1 MWLGLA
7 TKLVPGIIKTGMSIA
22 ANRRK
27 VKELQ
32 SVAEM
37 RHAEKMASGEIEWK
51 QETIA
56 AQKNDLKD
64 EFVLILISIP
74 LLIAGWGVF
83 SEDEQIIAKLDTF
96 FEQINSFPL
105 WLQGLIVGGYS
116 TVLGIK
122 GVSTFKSKK

>member
-22 ANRRK
+22 SNRRK

-64 EFVLILISIP
+64 EFVLILISIT
-74 LLIAGWGVF
+74 LLIAAYGVF
-83 SEDEQIIAKLDTF
+83 SEDEEIIAKLDIL
-96 FEQINSFPL
+96 FEQINNFPL

-122 GVSTFKSKK
+122 GVSTFKKK

>member
-1 MWLGLA
+1 MWLNIA
-7 TKLVPGIIKTGMSIA
+7 AKLVPGMIKTGMSIA

-37 RHAEKMASGEIEWK
+37 RHAEKMANGEIEWK
-51 QETIA
+51 QQQIS

-96 FEQINSFPL
+96 FEQINNFPL

-122 GVSTFKSKK
+122 GVSTFKKK

>member
-1 MWLGLA
+1 MWFNIA
-7 TKLVPGIIKTGMSIA
+7 AKLVPGMIKTGMSIA

-51 QETIA
+51 QQTIS

-96 FEQINSFPL
+96 FEQINNFPL

-122 GVSTFKSKK
+122 GVSTFKKK

>member
-1 MWLGLA
+1 MWLNIA
-7 TKLVPGIIKTGMSIA
+7 AKLVPGIIKTGMSIA
-22 ANRRK
+22 SNRRK

-51 QETIA
+51 QQTISS
-56 AQKNDLKD
+56 QKNDLKD

-74 LLIAGWGVF
+74 LLIAAYGVF
-83 SEDEQIIAKLDTF
+83 SEDEEIIAKLDIF
-96 FEQINSFPL
+96 FEQINNFPL

-122 GVSTFKSKK
+122 GVSTFKKK

>member
-1 MWLGLA
+1 MWFNIA
-7 TKLVPGIIKTGMSIA
+7 AKLVPGMIKTGMSIA

-51 QETIA
+51 QQTIS

-83 SEDEQIIAKLDTF
+83 SEDEKIIAKLDTF
-96 FEQINSFPL
+96 FEQINNFPL

-122 GVSTFKSKK
+122 GVSTFKKK

>member
-1 MWLGLA
+1 MWLNIA
-7 TKLVPGIIKTGMSIA
+7 AKLVPGMIKTGMSIA
-22 ANRRK
+22 SNRRK

-51 QETIA
+51 QQQIS

-83 SEDEQIIAKLDTF
+83 SEDEKIIEKLDIF
-96 FEQINSFPL
+96 L
-105 WLQGLIVGGYS
+105 
-116 TVLGIK
+116 
-122 GVSTFKSKK
+122 SK

>member
-1 MWLGLA
+1 MWLNIA
-7 TKLVPGIIKTGMSIA
+7 AKLVPSMIKTGMSIA
-22 ANRRK
+22 SNRRK

-51 QETIA
+51 QQQIS

-83 SEDEQIIAKLDTF
+83 SEDEKIIEKLDIF
-96 FEQINSFPL
+96 FEQINNFPL

-122 GVSTFKSKK
+122 GVSTFKKK

>member
-1 MWLGLA
+1 MWLNIA
-7 TKLVPGIIKTGMSIA
+7 AKLVPGMIKTGMSIA
-22 ANRRK
+22 SNRRK

-51 QETIA
+51 QQQIS

-83 SEDEQIIAKLDTF
+83 SEDEQIIAKLDIF
-96 FEQINSFPL
+96 FEQINNFPL

-122 GVSTFKSKK
+122 GVSTFKKK

>member
-7 TKLVPGIIKTGMSIA
+7 TKLVPGILKTGMSIA

-27 VKELQ
+27 VKEFQ

-37 RHAEKMASGEIEWK
+37 RHAEKMANGEIEWK

-96 FEQINSFPL
+96 FEQINNFPL

-122 GVSTFKSKK
+122 GVSTFKKK

>member
-1 MWLGLA
+1 MWLSLA
-7 TKLVPGIIKTGMSIA
+7 TKLVPGILKTGMSIA

-32 SVAEM
+32 SVAEL
-37 RHAEKMASGEIEWK
+37 RHAEKMANGEIEWK
-51 QETIA
+51 QQQIS

-74 LLIAGWGVF
+74 LLIAGCGVF
-83 SEDEQIIAKLDTF
+83 SEDEQIIAMLDTF
-96 FEQINSFPL
+96 FEQINNFPL

>member
-7 TKLVPGIIKTGMSIA
+7 TKLVPGILKTGMSIA

-37 RHAEKMASGEIEWK
+37 RHAEKMANGEIEWK
-51 QETIA
+51 QQQIS

-74 LLIAGWGVF
+74 LLSAGWGVF

-122 GVSTFKSKK
+122 GVSTFKKK

>member
-1 MWLGLA
+1 MWLNIA
-7 TKLVPGIIKTGMSIA
+7 AKLVPGMIKTGMSIA
-22 ANRRK
+22 SNRRK

-51 QETIA
+51 QQQIS

-96 FEQINSFPL
+96 FEQINNFPL

-122 GVSTFKSKK
+122 GVSTFKKK

>member
-1 MWLGLA
+1 MWFSLA
-7 TKLVPGIIKTGMSIA
+7 TKLVPGILKTGMSIA

-37 RHAEKMASGEIEWK
+37 RHAEKMANGEIEWK

-83 SEDEQIIAKLDTF
+83 SEDEKIIEKLDIF
-96 FEQINSFPL
+96 FEQINNFPL

-122 GVSTFKSKK
+122 GVSTFKKK

>member
-1 MWLGLA
+1 MWLNLA
-7 TKLVPGIIKTGMSIA
+7 AKLVPGMIKTGMSIA
-22 ANRRK
+22 SNRRK

-51 QETIA
+51 QQQIS

-96 FEQINSFPL
+96 FEQINNFPL

-122 GVSTFKSKK
+122 GVSTFKKK

>member
-1 MWLGLA
+1 MWLNIA
-7 TKLVPGIIKTGMSIA
+7 AKLVPGIIKTGMSIA
-22 ANRRK
+22 SNRRK
-27 VKELQ
+27 TKELE
-32 SVAEM
+32 SVAQM

-51 QETIA
+51 QQQIS

-96 FEQINSFPL
+96 FEQINNFPL

-122 GVSTFKSKK
+122 GVSTFKKK

>member
-1 MWLGLA
+1 MWFNIA
-7 TKLVPGIIKTGMSIA
+7 AKLVPGMIKTGMSIA

-37 RHAEKMASGEIEWK
+37 RHAEKMASGQIEWK
-51 QETIA
+51 QQQIS

-83 SEDEQIIAKLDTF
+83 SEDEKIIEKLDIF
-96 FEQINSFPL
+96 FEQINNFPL

-122 GVSTFKSKK
+122 GVSTFKKK

>member
-1 MWLGLA
+1 MWLNIA
-7 TKLVPGIIKTGMSIA
+7 AKLVPGILKTGMSIA

-51 QETIA
+51 QQQIS

-83 SEDEQIIAKLDTF
+83 SEDEKIIAKLDTF
-96 FEQINSFPL
+96 FEQINNFPL

-116 TVLGIK
+116 AVLGIK
-122 GVSTFKSKK
+122 GVSTFKKK

>member
-1 MWLGLA
+1 MWLNIA
-7 TKLVPGIIKTGMSIA
+7 AKLVPGIIKTGMSIA
-22 ANRRK
+22 YNRRK

-51 QETIA
+51 QQTISS
-56 AQKNDLKD
+56 QKNDLKD

-74 LLIAGWGVF
+74 LLIAAYGVF
-83 SEDEQIIAKLDTF
+83 SEDEEIIAKLDIF
-96 FEQINSFPL
+96 FEQINNFPL

-122 GVSTFKSKK
+122 GVSTFKKK

>member
-1 MWLGLA
+1 MWLNIA
-7 TKLVPGIIKTGMSIA
+7 AKLVPGIIKTGMSIA
-22 ANRRK
+22 SNRRK

-51 QETIA
+51 QQTISS
-56 AQKNDLKD
+56 QKNDLKD

-83 SEDEQIIAKLDTF
+83 SEDEEIISKLDTF
-96 FEQINSFPL
+96 FEQINNFPL

-122 GVSTFKSKK
+122 GVSTFIKK

>member
-51 QETIA
+51 QQQIS

-96 FEQINSFPL
+96 FEQINNFPL

-122 GVSTFKSKK
+122 GVSTFKKK

>member
-1 MWLGLA
+1 MWLSIA
-7 TKLVPGIIKTGMSIA
+7 SKLVPGMIKTGMSIA
-22 ANRRK
+22 SNRRK

-51 QETIA
+51 QQQIS

-83 SEDEQIIAKLDTF
+83 SEDEKIIEKLDIF
-96 FEQINSFPL
+96 FEQINNFPL

-122 GVSTFKSKK
+122 GVSTFKKK

>member
-1 MWLGLA
+1 MWLNIA
-7 TKLVPGIIKTGMSIA
+7 AKLVPGMIKTGMSIA

-51 QETIA
+51 QQQIS

-83 SEDEQIIAKLDTF
+83 SEDEKIIEKLDTF
-96 FEQINSFPL
+96 FEQINNFPL

-122 GVSTFKSKK
+122 GVSTFKKK

>member
-1 MWLGLA
+1 MWLSIA
-7 TKLVPGIIKTGMSIA
+7 SKLVPGILKTGMSIA

-51 QETIA
+51 QQQIS

-83 SEDEQIIAKLDTF
+83 SEDEEIIAKLDTF
-96 FEQINSFPL
+96 FEQINNFPL

-116 TVLGIK
+116 AVLGIK
-122 GVSTFKSKK
+122 GVSTFKKK

>member
-1 MWLGLA
+1 MWLGIA
-7 TKLVPGIIKTGMSIA
+7 AKLVPGILKTGMSIA

-51 QETIA
+51 QQQIS

-96 FEQINSFPL
+96 FEQINNFPL

-122 GVSTFKSKK
+122 GVSTFKKK

>member
-1 MWLGLA
+1 MWLNIA
-7 TKLVPGIIKTGMSIA
+7 AKLVPGMIKTGMSIA

-51 QETIA
+51 QQQIS

-83 SEDEQIIAKLDTF
+83 SEDEQIIAKLDIF
-96 FEQINSFPL
+96 FEQINNFPL

-122 GVSTFKSKK
+122 GVSTFKKK